1 VTFTARSNRKSDCV
15 SKEKRKSHELN
26 GGDVE
31 MQDTTP
37 KKSQPADNVDSSG
50 RRWEDVAKRIINE
63 ADSEKI
69 NALVQELCDM
79 LDKTRKGPG
88 SVRLPDI
95 SAESNR
101 KVSR

>member
-1 VTFTARSNRKSDCV
+1 MRDT
-15 SKEKRKSHELN
+15 SH
-26 GGDVE
+26 
-31 MQDTTP
+31 
-37 KKSQPADNVDSSG
+37 KKSQRADSGDSSG
-50 RRWEDVAKRIINE
+50 RTWEDVAKRIINE

-69 NALVQELCDM
+69 NALVQELCDI

-101 KVSR
+101 EVSQ